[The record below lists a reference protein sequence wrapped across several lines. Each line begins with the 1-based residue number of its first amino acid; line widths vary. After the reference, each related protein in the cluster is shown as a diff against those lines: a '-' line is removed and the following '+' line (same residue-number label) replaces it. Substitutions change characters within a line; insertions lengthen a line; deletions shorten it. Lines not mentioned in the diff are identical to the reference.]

1 MNYISRMHTSTI
13 YSFFFFWILLLNN
26 FLWKKRGGK
35 KGKIMLPDDIFH
47 CTWYCILC
55 LQKSIQNYN
64 QSFIKSIIMISR
76 LKSVIIIT
84 VTYRNHGTY
93 LYLQGTQAFTSTAWV
108 NWVNLTHSSFCLNF
122 WRQLKSPSKE
132 NRHLQVC
139 SFLSEAKGWGSPSC
153 CSNFILK
160 QLFPHMKEKIT
171 GFISLICIF
180 SLPKPFLITPLC
192 AQ

>member
-13 YSFFFFWILLLNN
+13 YSFFFFWTLLLNN
-26 FLWKKRGGK
+26 FLWKKGGVK
-35 KGKIMLPDDIFH
+35 KVKLCCPMTYSIAPD
-47 CTWYCILC
+47 TVYC

-139 SFLSEAKGWGSPSC
+139 SFSSEAKGWGSPSC